1 MTSAVPVLTQAEMS
15 VWADPV
21 SAPGLPEPMLQVP
34 PLLQGEVVKAHF
46 VNKLETDLVM
56 PSPAKM
62 EEPYSTP
69 VNKY

>member
-34 PLLQGEVVKAHF
+34 PLLQGEVDEGTFCKQIGDRSSNAF
-46 VNKLETDLVM
+46 TSKDGRAIFNT
-56 PSPAKM
+56 SQ
-62 EEPYSTP
+62 
-69 VNKY
+69 